1 MMKTKTE
8 NEVGPSHAQDG
19 VGGLKAAAKR
29 WLLTIMFLLVL
40 STMMAQ
46 YVVYQRM
53 LEAYASID
61 QLKVEAAS
69 LRLHL
74 DRSEGWKGRP

>member
-1 MMKTKTE
+1 MKTTTE
-8 NEVGPSHAQDG
+8 NEVGASHAREG
-19 VGGLKAAAKR
+19 VGGSMAAAKR
-29 WLLTIMFLLVL
+29 WLFTLMLLLIL
-40 STMMAQ
+40 STMAAQ

-74 DRSEGWKGRP
+74 ERSEGWKGRP

>member
-1 MMKTKTE
+1 M
-8 NEVGPSHAQDG
+8 
-19 VGGLKAAAKR
+19 AAAKR
-29 WLLTIMFLLVL
+29 WLFTLMLLLIL
-40 STMMAQ
+40 STMAAQ

-74 DRSEGWKGRP
+74 ERSEGWKGRP